1 MRAADEGS
9 SKVASVSRKRANA
22 RRSWRPS
29 AMMSLS
35 EFMVA
40 EGSRAECSTAVSRH
54 YSAAPNV
61 KKSVGKTTKK
71 QLSTMKKAI
80 LADKSERS
88 NGAIKEEKGDALRTT
103 DGDSNSRC
111 IATGAACLSPLDAAI
126 LNLLVKLRFFHDR
139 ACKENPVKARSK
151 RRLVCGL
158 REVEKHL
165 SLCNVRCVILA
176 QDLEYVLE
184 SGQFDILFPLSL
196 SVSLFLFSKVMRIV
210 LARSKRRLVC
220 GLREVEKHL
229 SLCNVRC
236 VILARDLEYVLES
249 ERLGTQVA
257 VIRHLCEQSCVP
269 VLEFS
274 KKHRLG
280 RALKMRPF
288 ISAVAVLDCAGAEDL
303 YTAMVN
309 EHRSCERM
317 RHILEHED
325 QLSLF
330 A

>member
-184 SGQFDILFPLSL
+184 S
-196 SVSLFLFSKVMRIV
+196 
-210 LARSKRRLVC
+210 
-220 GLREVEKHL
+220 
-229 SLCNVRC
+229 
-236 VILARDLEYVLES
+236 